1 MKQQRLIAAIFCGII
16 STGIAACGGGGGDSF
31 ATQPPPATSPP
42 VGGISGNG
50 IAIGPVT
57 TFGSIVVNG
66 VRYETDGTSFTI
78 NDVAGGTQADIKV
91 GQIVTVSGTINNDGT
106 TGLANTVEFDD
117 SVKGPVE
124 SIDLVTSQLVVLGQT
139 VVAGPDTSFDD
150 GFSPASLEGVSVA
163 QIVEVSGQFD
173 ANGDIIATRIEPK
186 PAGTQFEVHGTVSAL
201 DTGNM
206 VFNLSNLV
214 VDFSAATLDN
224 FPGGLISDGDF
235 VEAKGTMLGT
245 AGELLATQVELETF
259 LPNSNDGDHL
269 EIEGFITGFLSA
281 QDFDVA
287 GVPVTTN
294 GATVFDGG
302 VAADLGLNIK
312 LEAEGSIDA
321 TGVLLATRIDIRRAK
336 AVRATAN
343 VDSVD
348 AVSNSLVVLGITV
361 TVNALTRLEDKSS
374 ADVDPLTLAD
384 INAGDYVEVR
394 GDEFPAGSGNMQAT
408 ILERDDA
415 DTVVIL
421 QGFVE
426 SITDPAY
433 SVLGVTIQTD
443 GGTIFRDEN
452 NVIIQAT
459 EFFNRL
465 AVNSLVKA
473 KGTESSDTS
482 ITAAEVEFELEF

>member
-31 ATQPPPATSPP
+31 ATQPPPTTPPP

-78 NDVAGGTQADIKV
+78 NDVAGGTQADLKV

-139 VVAGPDTSFDD
+139 VFVSPDTSFDD
-150 GFSPASLEGVSVA
+150 GFNPASLEGVSVA
-163 QIVEVSGQFD
+163 QIIEVSGQFD
-173 ANGDIIATRIEPK
+173 ANGDIVATRIEPK
-186 PAGTQFEVHGTVSAL
+186 LAGTQFEVHGTVSAL
-201 DTGNM
+201 DAGNM

-224 FPGGLISDGDF
+224 FPGGLISDSDF
-235 VEAKGTMLGT
+235 VEAKGTTLGA

-259 LPNSNDGDHL
+259 LPNSNEGDHL
-269 EIEGFITGFLSA
+269 EIEGFITRFVSA

-287 GVPVTTN
+287 GVPVTTD

-312 LEAEGSIDA
+312 VEAEGSVDA
-321 TGVLLATRIDIRRAK
+321 AGGLLATRIDIRRAK
-336 AVRATAN
+336 SVRATAN

-348 AVSNSLVVLGITV
+348 AVSNSLVVLGITI
-361 TVNALTRLEDKSS
+361 TVDALTRLEDKSN

-408 ILERDDA
+408 ILERDDS

-433 SVLGVTIQTD
+433 AVLGVTIQTN

-452 NVIIQAT
+452 DVIIQAT
-459 EFFNRL
+459 EFFNRV
-465 AVNSLVKA
+465 AVNTLVKA
-473 KGTESSDTS
+473 KGTESSDTT
-482 ITAAEVEFELEF
+482 ITATEVEFELEF